1 MANIKKTFWTLGLL
15 GILTGLELAPRDD
28 YKGLRASE
36 HGISAL
42 RSTAVANTFSEF
54 EIKEWPRN
62 LRTDLKGSSIRVALP
77 ENAPDRPWND
87 ALITKFRE
95 LTGIEVQTI
104 RPGNDTT
111 AVLSSYLREFETG
124 SPHADVYA
132 IDIVWPG
139 IMADYAEDLRPAF
152 GDMSDMVPG
161 LVENNTVRGKL
172 IAVPYFVEISLLYY
186 RRDLLEKYHF
196 VEPPRTWE
204 ELEQQG
210 KVVAKGERANGRGAF
225 WGFLW
230 QGAAS
235 EALTCNALEWQ
246 ISQSGGSLLKP
257 DGTVSLKHAPMV
269 QALERARRWIGTL
282 SPPDVTGQL
291 EDDSLRIWK
300 NGDAAFMRNWP
311 YAYVE
316 SMRPDSSVRNKVG
329 VTLLPKGDLPGARHA
344 DILGGFQLMVSK
356 KSANKDAAIELVKF
370 LTSLEIQRV
379 NAATRGYAPTRPALY
394 ESPALKANP
403 FFATLRDVLLIGAVT
418 RPSTAAGPQ
427 YNRLSTAYFTA
438 VRQTL
443 IGEKSAD
450 GAVTELEGELHRLT
464 AK

>member
-1 MANIKKTFWTLGLL
+1 MSNIKTTFGTLGLL
-15 GILTGLELAPRDD
+15 GILTGFALANPDD
-28 YKGLRASE
+28 YKGFRGSE
-36 HGISAL
+36 HKITAL
-42 RSTAVANTFSEF
+42 PSTAVAKTVSEF
-54 EIKEWPRN
+54 EIKDWPRN
-62 LRTDLKGSSIRVALP
+62 LRTDLKGSSIKVVLP

-87 ALITKFRE
+87 ALMRKFRE

-104 RPGNDTT
+104 RPGNDTS

-139 IMADYAEDLRPAF
+139 ILSEYAEDLRPAF

-196 VEPPRTWE
+196 AQPPRTWNK
-204 ELEQQG
+204 LEHQA
-210 KVVAKGERANGRGAF
+210 KVIANGERANDKSSF

-246 ISQSGGSLLKP
+246 ISQGGGSLLKP
-257 DGTVSLKHAPMV
+257 DGTVSLEHAPMV
-269 QALERARRWIGTL
+269 QALERARRWIGTV

-316 SMRPDSSVRNKVG
+316 SMRPDSSVRNQVG
-329 VTLLPKGDLPGARHA
+329 VTLLPKGDHPGARHA
-344 DILGGFQLMVSK
+344 DVLGGFQLMLST
-356 KSANKDAAIELVKF
+356 KSANKDASIELVKF
-370 LTSLEIQRV
+370 LTSSEIQRV
-379 NAATRGYAPTRPALY
+379 NAATRGYAPTRLALY
-394 ESPALKANP
+394 ASPALKANP
-403 FFATLRDVLLIGAVT
+403 FFATLRDVLLNGAVT
-418 RPSTAAGPQ
+418 RPSTVAGPQ
-427 YNRLSTAYFTA
+427 YDRLSTAYFTA

-450 GAVTELEGELHRLT
+450 AAVTELERELHRLA

>member
-1 MANIKKTFWTLGLL
+1 MSNIKTTFGALGLL
-15 GILTGLELAPRDD
+15 GILTGFALANPDD
-28 YKGLRASE
+28 YKGFRGSE
-36 HGISAL
+36 HKITAL
-42 RSTAVANTFSEF
+42 PSTTVAKTVSEF
-54 EIKEWPRN
+54 EIKDWPRN
-62 LRTDLKGSSIRVALP
+62 LRTDLKGSSIKVVLP

-87 ALITKFRE
+87 ALMRKFRE

-104 RPGNDTT
+104 RPGNDTS

-139 IMADYAEDLRPAF
+139 ILSEYAEDLRPAF

-186 RRDLLEKYHF
+186 RRDLLGKYHF
-196 VEPPRTWE
+196 AQPPRTWN
-204 ELEQQG
+204 ELEHQA
-210 KVVAKGERANGRGAF
+210 KVIANGERANDKSSF

-235 EALTCNALEWQ
+235 EALTCNALELQ
-246 ISQSGGSLLKP
+246 ISQGGGSLLKP
-257 DGTVSLKHAPMV
+257 DGTISLEHAPMV
-269 QALERARRWIGTL
+269 QALERARRWIGTV

-316 SMRPDSSVRNKVG
+316 SMRPDSSVRNQVG
-329 VTLLPKGDLPGARHA
+329 VTLLPKGDHPGARHA
-344 DILGGFQLMVSK
+344 DVLGGFQLMLST

-370 LTSLEIQRV
+370 LTSSEIQRV
-379 NAATRGYAPTRPALY
+379 NAATRGYAPTRLALY
-394 ESPALKANP
+394 ASPALKANP
-403 FFATLRDVLLIGAVT
+403 FFATLRDVLLNGAVT

-427 YNRLSTAYFTA
+427 YDRLSTAYFTA

-450 GAVTELEGELHRLT
+450 AAVTELERELHRLA